1 MSGLFADGSGHLD
14 LWGAEAV
21 RAYFERDPATSPAPG
36 AEGESGAQGVAVP
49 EPTVSA
55 VSAVLAGSAADHPG
69 IGSFL
74 AFVDDVAFIDEPV
87 GASDEEQASFART
100 LLQHLDRAQ
109 VAAGGGGVRRRNVFL
124 RSLRRITKLETR
136 VENLQQQDAPATEP
150 AADVV
155 IGPRASVTVLVP
167 DDHGS
172 VGSLRSA
179 AELLAEKVEVTVRTF
194 TAENADA
201 VVSGLVADGSG
212 HLDLWGAEAVRAY
225 FERDPATSPA
235 PGAKGESGAQ
245 GVAVPEPTVS
255 AVSAVLAGSAA
266 DHPGIGSFLA
276 FVDDVAFIDEPVGA
290 SDEEQAA
297 FARTLLQHLDRAQVA
312 AGGGGVRRRNVF
324 LRSLRRITKLETRVE
339 NLQQQDAPA
348 TEPAADVVTGPRASV
363 TVLVPDDHGSVG
375 SLRSAAELLAEKVEV
390 TVRTFTAENADAVV
404 SGLVADG
411 SGHLDLWGAEAVR
424 AYFERDPATTPAP
437 GAEGESGA
445 QGVAVPEPTVS
456 AVSALAGSAAD
467 HAGIGS
473 FLAFVDDVA
482 FIDEPVG
489 ASDEELASFART
501 LLQHLD
507 RAQVAAGGGGV
518 GDATS
523 SCGVCAGSRS
533 SRLVLRT
540 SSNRMPPLPSR
551 RLMW

>member
-1 MSGLFADGSGHLD
+1 M
-14 LWGAEAV
+14 
-21 RAYFERDPATSPAPG
+21 
-36 AEGESGAQGVAVP
+36 
-49 EPTVSA
+49 
-55 VSAVLAGSAADHPG
+55 SAVLAGSAADHPG

-87 GASDEEQASFART
+87 GASDEELASFART

-109 VAAGGGGVRRRNVFL
+109 VAAGGGGVRRRSAFL
-124 RSLRRITKLETR
+124 RALRRTAALERR
-136 VENLQQQDAPATEP
+136 VENLQKPEAPATEP

-155 IGPRASVTVLVP
+155 TGPRASVTVLVP

-225 FERDPATSPA
+225 FERDPATTPA
-235 PGAKGESGAQ
+235 SGAEGESGAQ

-255 AVSAVLAGSAA
+255 AVLAGSAA
-266 DHPGIGSFLA
+266 DHAGIGSFLA

-290 SDEEQAA
+290 SDEEQAS

-324 LRSLRRITKLETRVE
+324 VRALRRTAALERRVE
-339 NLQQQDAPA
+339 NLQKPEAPA
-348 TEPAADVVTGPRASV
+348 TEPAAEVVTGPRASV

-456 AVSALAGSAAD
+456 AVLAGSAAD
-467 HAGIGS
+467 HPGIGS

-489 ASDEELASFART
+489 ASDEELAAFART

-518 GDATS
+518 RRRNVFLRSLRRTAALERR
-523 SCGVCAGSRS
+523 VENLQKAGGARH
-533 SRLVLRT
+533 RARG
-540 SSNRMPPLPSR
+540 
-551 RLMW
+551 